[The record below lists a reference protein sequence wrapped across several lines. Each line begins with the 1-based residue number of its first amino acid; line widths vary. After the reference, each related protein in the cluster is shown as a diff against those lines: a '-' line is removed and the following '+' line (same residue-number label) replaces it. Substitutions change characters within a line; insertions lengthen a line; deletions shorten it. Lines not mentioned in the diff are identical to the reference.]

1 MEENIMN
8 MNEEVVEE
16 AVENNEPEK
25 KSFDLVKGAGI
36 LALAYLGGKVL
47 YKRVGKPAYAKIKSK
62 LKKKEVV
69 EAIETSEKDDESEE
83 S

>member
-16 AVENNEPEK
+16 AVENEPEK

-47 YKRVGKPAYAKIKSK
+47 YKRVGKPVYAKIKSR

-69 EAIETSEKDDESEE
+69 EEAVETSEKDDESEE